1 MAKLSIGSSSG
12 DPIPALVLFDT
23 QRLQNRGSDQCQLL
37 ELGRR
42 HRDCDLGLSD
52 AADIM
57 APVRRWASGAANSG
71 SAPVLADNPA
81 LRNLVAAAWAIRR
94 GVLSQCADLF
104 RSADQGEAAGCHS
117 TANAGGRDI
126 VSRRGGD
133 RAGDYKRTLGGLYD
147 ADRRGGGA
155 SRPCW

>member
-94 GVLSQCADLF
+94 GVLSQCADPI
-104 RSADQGEAAGCHS
+104 S
-117 TANAGGRDI
+117 I
-126 VSRRGGD
+126 
-133 RAGDYKRTLGGLYD
+133 
-147 ADRRGGGA
+147 
-155 SRPCW
+155 SRPRRSCWMP